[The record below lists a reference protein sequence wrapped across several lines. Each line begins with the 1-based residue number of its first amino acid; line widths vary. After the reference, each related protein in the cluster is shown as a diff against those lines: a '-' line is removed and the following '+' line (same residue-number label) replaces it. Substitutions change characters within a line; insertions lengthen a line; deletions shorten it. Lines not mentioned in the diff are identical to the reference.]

1 MVDPIANPWDLASV
15 QIVIDEAG
23 GRFSSW
29 QGNPTYTDGDGVGS
43 NGVVHDEVLA
53 CLNASH

>member
-23 GRFSSW
+23 GRFTSW
-29 QGNPTYTDGDGVGS
+29 QGNPNYTDGDGIGS
-43 NGVVHDEVLA
+43 NQVVHETVLGF
-53 CLNASH
+53 LR